1 MTALASS
8 LKRIWSAKGRVP
20 HQTGWG
26 TSGSH
31 DLAVQRTSTACWAH
45 ERLLELIEVAQRTAP
60 TFLVITWNIFR

>member
-26 TSGSH
+26 TSGSQH
-31 DLAVQRTSTACWAH
+31 PATERTPQVWVH
-45 ERLLELIEVAQRTAP
+45 ERFRALIEVAQRMVP
-60 TFLVITWNIFR
+60 TVLVITWNIFR